1 MTETPEIPLPRPDSR
16 ENPNAPPPD
25 LILPAPSPEE
35 QQRFHAQYARR
46 ILTYTCIAGLAAA
59 LATLGLARKP
69 LWAAG
74 IAVGTALAMVN
85 FRWLDQALGGLVT
98 AAQAQEGLPKPVVPL
113 SLYAKFI
120 GRYLLIGIGLCVMVM
135 FFRVPIVACLTG
147 LLALGAGTIAAALYD
162 VISGNR

>member
-1 MTETPEIPLPRPDSR
+1 MNETPLPNPDSHQQV
-16 ENPNAPPPD
+16 PD

-35 QQRFHAQYARR
+35 QALFHAQYVRR
-46 ILTYTCIAGLAAA
+46 ILIYTCIAGLVAVLGT
-59 LATLGLARKP
+59 LAVARKP
-69 LWAAG
+69 LWAVG
-74 IAVGTALAMVN
+74 LAVGTALAVLN

-98 AAQAQEGLPKPVVPL
+98 SAQAQEGLPKPAVPL

-120 GRYLLIGIGLCVMVM
+120 GRYLLIGIGLYAIVV

>member
-1 MTETPEIPLPRPDSR
+1 MTETPETPLP
-16 ENPNAPPPD
+16 NPEPQQQVPD
-25 LILPAPSPEE
+25 LILPAPSAEE
-35 QQRFHAQYARR
+35 QTRFHAQYARR
-46 ILTYTCIAGLAAA
+46 ILTYTCIAGCASA
-59 LATLGLARKP
+59 LAVLALARKP
-69 LWAAG
+69 LWAVG

-85 FRWLDQALGGLVT
+85 FRWLDQALEGLVA

-113 SLYAKFI
+113 SLYAKFM
-120 GRYLLIGIGLCVMVM
+120 GRYLLIGIGLYAMVV

>member
-1 MTETPEIPLPRPDSR
+1 MTETPETPLPNPD
-16 ENPNAPPPD
+16 PLQPPPD
-25 LILPAPSPEE
+25 LILPAPSAEE
-35 QQRFHAQYARR
+35 QARFHAQYARR

-59 LATLGLARKP
+59 LATLAVARKP

-85 FRWLDQALGGLVT
+85 FRWLDQALGGLVL

-113 SLYAKFI
+113 SLYAKFM
-120 GRYLLIGIGLCVMVM
+120 GRYVLIGIGLCVMVV

-162 VISGNR
+162 VISGNGNR